1 METIERT
8 KDDDISRFQ
17 TQKIHFN
24 FDMIVRIKEAMV
36 GLSSRSLTLAL
47 KVSELY
53 FTKINFYGYVF
64 LNLT

>member
-36 GLSSRSLTLAL
+36 GLSSRSLALAL
-47 KVSELY
+47 RVGCKND
-53 FTKINFYGYVF
+53 I
-64 LNLT
+64 